1 LSSDQ
6 SKIRRTGRDA
16 RASLDELTRD
26 AASSVVAEKI
36 VSSAWFQ
43 RAQYLACYLP
53 VANEVSTWG
62 IISRAWRMKKR
73 VFCPVCEINL
83 RMQFREVSP
92 DTDLR
97 RNRYGVFEP
106 VNGEIVTARMLDLVI
121 TPVVAFDHL
130 RNRVG
135 MGGGYFDRTFSF
147 LRHRNDWLH
156 PKLVGVAFACQ
167 QVTEITPNPWDIPL
181 FAIVTEAGE
190 TRRQP
195 ANASD

>member
-1 LSSDQ
+1 VTSDQ
-6 SKIRRTGRDA
+6 SPARQSGREA

-26 AASSVVAEKI
+26 VASSVIAEKI
-36 VSSAWFQ
+36 VSSSWF
-43 RAQYLACYLP
+43 RRTQYLACYLP
-53 VANEVSTWG
+53 AAGEVSTWE

-73 VFCPVCEINL
+73 VFAPVCEINF

-97 RNRYGVFEP
+97 RNRYGIFEP
-106 VNGEIVTARMLDLVI
+106 VSGETVTARMLDAVV
-121 TPVVAFDHL
+121 TPVVAFDRHNH
-130 RNRVG
+130 RIG

-147 LRHRNDWLH
+147 LRHRNAWLH

-181 FAIVTEAGE
+181 FAIVTE
-190 TRRQP
+190 
-195 ANASD
+195 SD